1 MVALALHASRG
12 ELRLRES
19 GRGGAGRREWAQ
31 QVRRGRLAL
40 RRPRRLR
47 SVARSPSGASP
58 TIPNRYST
66 GSPQQRSVRPR
77 REKKNHGDSN
87 FSEHGRICEPRAW
100 HTASGRRG
108 PGGWCAFDDVRRT
121 LTSPILRRS
130 RGAPFGAMF
139 QCASVRKPQ
148 GLTRGSSGPRLRCD
162 APAHPFACAAP
173 MHVPRA
179 GVERHGIGLLPK
191 APLKCQLSKKSAM
204 YVTRGTELK

>member
-31 QVRRGRLAL
+31 QESKCDVAILPYDARAGFGASRVRR
-40 RRPRRLR
+40 
-47 SVARSPSGASP
+47 
-58 TIPNRYST
+58 
-66 GSPQQRSVRPR
+66 QVRPKQLR
-77 REKKNHGDSN
+77 TAIPQDRLSSAPCARVERKKHGDSN

-130 RGAPFGAMF
+130 RGAFGAVRSHVPVRE
-139 QCASVRKPQ
+139 CPSVSPSQ

-162 APAHPFACAAP
+162 ASAPIRVRYTHACAARWCGTARD
-173 MHVPRA
+173 RA
-179 GVERHGIGLLPK
+179 TAKSTSEVSTVE
-191 APLKCQLSKKSAM
+191 KSAI
-204 YVTRGTELK
+204 

>member
-19 GRGGAGRREWAQ
+19 GRGGAGRRECEWAQ

-40 RRPRRLR
+40 YRPTTRPRRLQ
-47 SVARSPSGASP
+47 SVARSPAGASR
-58 TIPNRYST
+58 TTPNGHST

-77 REKKNHGDSN
+77 RGGGKHGNSD

-162 APAHPFACAAP
+162 SSALARARCIHPCAMRVHAIGYCQK
-173 MHVPRA
+173 HVL
-179 GVERHGIGLLPK
+179 V
-191 APLKCQLSKKSAM
+191 C
-204 YVTRGTELK
+204 